1 MVFFVRQKI
10 ATNLCIHEVKGLLPN
25 RPAEVLNTCL
35 IKISLKQM
43 KVNESNRKQGNSL
56 ITKRIAITSFSTFS
70 VNNTYNMVIKL
81 KMQLN
86 LFIL

>member
-1 MVFFVRQKI
+1 
-10 ATNLCIHEVKGLLPN
+10 
-25 RPAEVLNTCL
+25 
-35 IKISLKQM
+35 M

-56 ITKRIAITSFSTFS
+56 ITKRIAITTFSTFS

-81 KMQLN
+81 IMKLN